1 MVLYPLVCLSRGSA
15 MDDDTEEK
23 LEMDERR
30 SRFIHATWG
39 QGAMEPWS
47 TFVSEVS
54 KMIVGWG
61 NIFCVAGDWRGFASP
76 KQFL

>member
-15 MDDDTEEK
+15 MDDDTEDK

-30 SRFIHATWG
+30 SRFIHAATWG
-39 QGAMEPWS
+39 QGAMELLLFRRFL
-47 TFVSEVS
+47 T
-54 KMIVGWG
+54 MIVGWG